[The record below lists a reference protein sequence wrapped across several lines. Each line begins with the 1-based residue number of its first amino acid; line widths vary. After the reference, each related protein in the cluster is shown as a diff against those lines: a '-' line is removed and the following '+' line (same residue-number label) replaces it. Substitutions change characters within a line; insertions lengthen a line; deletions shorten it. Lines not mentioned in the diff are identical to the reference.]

1 MIEDSSANPAEDVA
15 PEEYDV
21 VLRGWLST
29 QETFDDSE
37 VDNNYNLDDAALFE
51 MARLM
56 EAHLGEKGYSGSS
69 VTCHEDDSLIAIAR
83 DDGDGRFSIIPGD
96 VDSSHVRQ
104 QDDSYTFIIHIE
116 IEVELTVASDS
127 IDQEL
132 DDEALTDTART
143 DLIEKVKK
151 DLLEGGWS
159 GTLDDIEV
167 SVSS

>member
-1 MIEDSSANPAEDVA
+1 M
-15 PEEYDV
+15 
-21 VLRGWLST
+21 
-29 QETFDDSE
+29 
-37 VDNNYNLDDAALFE
+37 
-51 MARLM
+51 
-56 EAHLGEKGYSGSS
+56 
-69 VTCHEDDSLIAIAR
+69 
-83 DDGDGRFSIIPGD
+83 
-96 VDSSHVRQ
+96 RQ